1 MIRVSFY
8 LNSPKAKQSPVY
20 VSITENKNRLR
31 FPTDQ
36 TFLTDHIT
44 KRKKKGKSFLVK
56 GMPHYFTYSRILD
69 DIEKELHNHC
79 LEFIANNEQY
89 SLTQIKEKFES
100 KRNPVN
106 INEFDFFD
114 CYDQFFTF
122 TMSRWSEGTQK
133 HFHTLKNHL
142 ICFERDVLKEK
153 LLIQNVNEDIFQQFR
168 DDYLVGV
175 IKLNNS
181 TSNVHLKKFKQFCK
195 HAIKKEW
202 ITKKVHLDEFIRL
215 KEGETFNIA
224 LKKYEVDALIDLD
237 LTDNKKLDRVRDLFL
252 LEIYTGQRYSDIPQ
266 IINLSEDVSESIIL
280 YQKKTFGKAYI
291 PLHETLI
298 QHLNKIKIKNYTD
311 IAAISPQKFNDY
323 LKEIGQMM
331 KMDKVHHWKILIG
344 IDQISKSDFRYNLL
358 TSHVGR
364 RTFCTLAIKNK
375 IPTEFIMKV
384 SGHKSHD
391 DFKKYVKLDD
401 EDLDIAFENFLS
413 NKKV

>member
-20 VSITENKNRLR
+20 VSITEKKDRLR

-56 GMPHYFTYSRILD
+56 GMPHYFTYNKILD
-69 DIEKELHNHC
+69 DIEKELQNYC
-79 LEFIANNEQY
+79 MEFIANNEQY
-89 SLTQIKEKFES
+89 TLAQIKEKYEI
-100 KRNPVN
+100 KRIP
-106 INEFDFFD
+106 EKSEELDFFY
-114 CYDQFFTF
+114 CYDQFVAFNS
-122 TMSRWSEGTQK
+122 SRWKVGTKK
-133 HFHTLKNHL
+133 HFQTLRNHL
-142 ICFERDVLKEK
+142 TEFEKEVLKEK
-153 LLIQNVNEDIFQQFR
+153 LLIDNVNEDTNRQFR
-168 DDYLVGV
+168 DNFLVDFKRLG
-175 IKLNNS
+175 NS
-181 TSNVHLKKFKQFCK
+181 TSNNYLKKFKQFCEF
-195 HAIKKEW
+195 AVKKNW
-202 ITKKVHLDEFIRL
+202 ITSKVDFDEFKRL
-215 KEGETFNIA
+215 IEAETFNIA
-224 LKKYEVDALIDLD
+224 LKKHELDALIDLD

-298 QHLNKIKIKNYTD
+298 EHLNKIKIKNYTD
-311 IAAISPQKFNDY
+311 IAAISTQKFNDY

-344 IDQISKSDFRYNLL
+344 IEQISKSDFRYNLL

-364 RTFCTLAIKNK
+364 RTFCTLALKNK

-384 SGHKSHD
+384 SGHKSDD

-401 EDLDIAFENFLS
+401 EDLDSAFENFLS

>member
-56 GMPHYFTYSRILD
+56 GMPHYFTYNKILD
-69 DIEKELHNHC
+69 DIEEELHNYC

-89 SLTQIKEKFES
+89 TLAKIKEKYES
-100 KRNPVN
+100 KRKPVVST
-106 INEFDFFD
+106 ELDFFY
-114 CYDQFFTF
+114 CYDQFVSFN
-122 TMSRWSEGTQK
+122 MSKWTLGTQN
-133 HFHTLKNHL
+133 HFRTLRNHL
-142 ICFERDVLKEK
+142 IEFEKEVLKEK
-153 LLIQNVNEDIFQQFR
+153 LLIKNVNEDTNRQFR
-168 DDYLVGV
+168 DDFLVE
-175 IKLNNS
+175 IKKISNR
-181 TSNVHLKKFKQFCK
+181 TSNQYLKKFKQFCK
-195 HAIKKEW
+195 FAIKKEW
-202 ITKKVHLDEFIRL
+202 ITNKVDLDDFNRL
-215 KEGETFNIA
+215 KEAETFNIA
-224 LKKYEVDALIDLD
+224 LKKHELDTLINLN
-237 LTDNKKLDRVRDLFL
+237 LTENKRLDRVRDLFL

-266 IINLSEDVSESIIL
+266 IINLTEDVSESIIL

-291 PLHETLI
+291 PLHDALI
-298 QHLNKIKIKNYTD
+298 QHLSKIKIKNYAD
-311 IAAISPQKFNDY
+311 IASISSQKFNEY
-323 LKEIGQMM
+323 LKEIGKMM

-364 RTFCTLAIKNK
+364 RTFCTLALKNK
-375 IPTEFIMKV
+375 IPTEYIMKV
-384 SGHKSHD
+384 SGHKSYN

-413 NKKV
+413 N

>member
-1 MIRVSFY
+1 MIRISFY

-122 TMSRWSEGTQK
+122 TMSRWSEGTQN

-142 ICFERDVLKEK
+142 ISFEKDVLKEK

-168 DDYLVGV
+168 DDFLVGV
-175 IKLNNS
+175 LKLSNS
-181 TSNVHLKKFKQFCK
+181 TSNQYLKKFEQFCK

-202 ITKKVHLDEFIRL
+202 ITKTVHLDEFIRL

-224 LKKYEVDALIDLD
+224 LKKYEVDALVELD
-237 LTDNKKLDRVRDLFL
+237 LSDNNRLDRVRDLFL

-266 IINLSEDVSESIIL
+266 ILGLSDDISKSIIL

-291 PLHETLI
+291 PLHKTLI
-298 QHLNKIKIKNYTD
+298 EHLKNIKIKNYVD
-311 IAAISPQKFNDY
+311 AASISVQKFNKN
-323 LKEIGQMM
+323 LKEIAQIIGLT
-331 KMDKVHHWKILIG
+331 KIHHWKILIG
-344 IDQISKSDFRYNLL
+344 NDQINKSDYRYNLV

-364 RTFCTLAIKNK
+364 RTFCTLAIKNNIPIDK
-375 IPTEFIMKV
+375 IMAV
-384 SGHKSHD
+384 SGHKSYE
-391 DFKKYVKLDD
+391 DFRKYVKLDD
-401 EDLDIAFENFLS
+401 EDLDNAFENVFT
-413 NKKV
+413 N

>member
-56 GMPHYFTYSRILD
+56 GMPHYFTYNKILD
-69 DIEKELHNHC
+69 DIEEELHNYC

-89 SLTQIKEKFES
+89 SLTQIKGKYES
-100 KRNPVN
+100 KRNPDK
-106 INEFDFFD
+106 ITELDFFY
-114 CYDQFFTF
+114 CYDQFVAFNA
-122 TMSRWSEGTQK
+122 SRWKVGTKK
-133 HFHTLKNHL
+133 HFQTLRNHL
-142 ICFERDVLKEK
+142 SEFEKEVLKEK
-153 LLIQNVNEDIFQQFR
+153 LLIDNVNEDTNRQFR
-168 DDYLVGV
+168 DDFLVDYKRLG
-175 IKLNNS
+175 NS
-181 TSNVHLKKFKQFCK
+181 TSNNYLKKFKQFCNF
-195 HAIKKEW
+195 AVKKNW
-202 ITKKVHLDEFIRL
+202 ITSKVNFDEFRRL
-215 KEGETFNIA
+215 IQADTFNIA
-224 LKKYEVDALIDLD
+224 LKKHELDALIDLD

-358 TSHVGR
+358 ASHVGR
-364 RTFCTLAIKNK
+364 RTFCTLALKNK
-375 IPTEFIMKV
+375 IPIEFIMKV
-384 SGHKSHD
+384 SGHKSYD

-401 EDLDIAFENFLS
+401 EDLDIAFKNFLS